1 MKNFIKTFLVLC
13 VFMSSSWAQDL
24 KVGDPAP
31 LFKVL
36 TDENKTFELSTRK
49 GEWTVLYF
57 YPKAGTPGCTNQAKS
72 FKEFAPDI
80 EKLGVKVY
88 GISTDSVKDQ
98 EEFKRA
104 LGLKFT
110 LLADEDMQVVKLYG
124 SKIPFLNYSKRWSF
138 IIDPELVIRFIERDV
153 EAKEDGKNIL
163 EELKKLKKP

>member
-153 EAKEDGKNIL
+153 EAKEYT
-163 EELKKLKKP
+163 KKTLFERIF